1 LEIKID
7 NESAESTSRMS
18 PSVASV
24 TVAYNAVTVL
34 PRQIDALLRQTR
46 PLREIVVVDNASND
60 GTAAMLAERYP
71 QVTLLRMSENLGQA
85 GGWSA
90 GLSYAALQKRHDWI
104 WTFDNDSVPAPE
116 AAETLLEAVETLGD
130 TDTATGIVAPIPVHK
145 DTETSYLPFLWRDG
159 FVVPSA
165 EQARQPVWF
174 ADVVIASGC
183 LVSREVV
190 EKVGLP
196 RADFFIDFCDFEY
209 CLRVRSHGYKIAV
222 VNSVEL
228 DHEIGNARP
237 IRLLG
242 SPRLWANQPPF
253 REYYFGRNLTYLAWW
268 LYPNRSTK
276 WCAARYIAS
285 RGVQSLLFSDKKLA
299 CLMRMIQGLHDGLQ
313 GRLGIRLRPEADRL
327 RGPGDGLRAG
337 EPIKAERT

>member
-1 LEIKID
+1 
-7 NESAESTSRMS
+7 MS
-18 PSVASV
+18 PSLASV

-46 PLREIVVVDNASND
+46 PLREIVVVDNASTD

-116 AAETLLEAVETLGD
+116 AMETLLNVVETLED
-130 TDTATGIVAPIPVHK
+130 TDSATGMVAPIPVHK
-145 DTETSYLPFLWRDG
+145 ETETSYLPFLWRDG
-159 FVVPSA
+159 FIKPSS

-174 ADVVIASGC
+174 ADMVIASGC
-183 LVSREVV
+183 LVRREVV
-190 EKVGLP
+190 EQIGLP

-222 VNSVEL
+222 VNGVKL
-228 DHEIGNARP
+228 DHEIGNART
-237 IRLLG
+237 IRFLG
-242 SPRLWANQPPF
+242 LPRLWASQPPF
-253 REYYFGRNLTYLAWW
+253 REYYISRNLAYLAWW
-268 LYPNRSTK
+268 LYPSRPAKRS
-276 WCAARYIAS
+276 AARFLAS
-285 RGVQSLLFSDKKLA
+285 RGIQILLFGDRKLA
-299 CLMRMIQGLHDGLQ
+299 CLMRMTQGLRDGLQ
-313 GRLGIRLRPEADRL
+313 GRMGIRLRPADDRL
-327 RGPGDGLRAG
+327 QGQGDALRAG
-337 EPIKAERT
+337 EPIKAGRA